1 MKAFTFINKESNPEH
16 SMDRRKLFFFLIY
29 SSLSANILILISQI
43 FYFDFNIFVVAIL
56 LFINYVVTLFCHK
69 YYNENLAYHIY
80 LLGNFV
86 PYNLATA
93 IFTTNLIAPILIFPL
108 LLLLSFYYFDS
119 RKEHIFYL
127 IVCLFSEYF
136 FIVGLERNIAEGLNN
151 SMWINGGFLLL
162 YTGVTY
168 VMSGIYL
175 GKLREANNVLVENQQ
190 FIKKQNKE
198 LQKYIDKS
206 MQLES
211 FNYLASHELQT
222 PLNNI
227 SNFSDLLSK
236 QLEDK
241 LSHSDQRLF
250 EFILEGTENMQ
261 VLIKSLVKF
270 NELSSEEL
278 SYSKFTPKELV
289 DDLLYQFN
297 DLIVAEKA
305 IIEVTDLPS
314 DILADKL
321 LFKQVIFNLIAN
333 AIKFRSNERPLMIKI
348 SGYEQNGFWQFSVSD
363 NGMGIN
369 QEYFDKIFLMFKK
382 LHNKDEY
389 EGLGFGLAFC
399 KKIIDKHNGRI
410 WVDSIA
416 DNGSTF
422 HFQLPRN
429 VMKRVA

>member
-1 MKAFTFINKESNPEH
+1 
-16 SMDRRKLFFFLIY
+16 MDRRKLFFFLIY

-43 FYFDFNIFVVAIL
+43 FYFDFNIFIVAIL
-56 LFINYVVTLFCHK
+56 LFFNYALTLLCHK
-69 YYNENLAYHIY
+69 YYSENLAYHIY

-93 IFTTNLIAPILIFPL
+93 IFTTYLIAPILIFPL
-108 LLLLSFYYFDS
+108 LLLLSFYYFDR
-119 RKEHIFYL
+119 RKEHVFYL
-127 IVCLFSEYF
+127 IVCLFSEFF
-136 FIVGLERNIAEGLNN
+136 FIMGLERNLVGGLDN
-151 SMWINGGFLLL
+151 SMWINAGFLLL
-162 YTGVTY
+162 YTGVTFF
-168 VMSGIYL
+168 MSGIYL
-175 GKLREANNVLVENQQ
+175 GKLREANNILVESQQ

-241 LSHSDQRLF
+241 LSHSDQKLF

-261 VLIKSLVKF
+261 VLIQSLVKF

-278 SYSKFTPKELV
+278 SYSKFTPKELI

-297 DLIVAEKA
+297 DLVVGEKA
-305 IIEVTDLPS
+305 IIKVNDLPS
-314 DILADKL
+314 DIFADKP

-348 SGYEQNGFWQFSVSD
+348 SGYEQNGFWQFSISD
-363 NGMGIN
+363 NGMGIS